1 MIRVQGLLKDFTPIE
16 AVGKSGKVWH
26 LRWDCQ
32 PIILTDE
39 NGNKEETGLA
49 VWAEEMF
56 YGVPTAEAVRRIIYK
71 YYNDITDN
79 KILSGFVWKEMA
91 VWLST
96 ENQFNYKA
104 AYDMAVQTGGS
115 SLPCAFKFGTTEVP
129 VYYTFETLDDL
140 TDFYTQSL
148 AYVQQ
153 CLSDGWATKGAI
165 DFSVYEKEVTDGND

>member
-1 MIRVQGLLKDFTPIE
+1 MNIAYG
-16 AVGKSGKVWH
+16 G
-26 LRWDCQ
+26 
-32 PIILTDE
+32 E
-39 NGNKEETGLA
+39 NGVGYLECINPRIGKWRVRWNIHPYADSETGENRGCEFCEEEFNHKPTM
-49 VWAEEMF
+49 AEIKQVVTSW
-56 YGVPTAEAVRRIIYK
+56 YNGQIDTAIQ
-71 YYNDITDN
+71 
-79 KILSGFVWKEMA
+79 SGFVWKEMA

-115 SLPCAFKFGTTEVP
+115 SLPCTFKFGTTEVP